1 MRPTVILSTAFLL
14 ALCFARPTPAAP
26 NVPKTSAVYLE
37 LDGIPGEADEGDFKG
52 QIELQ
57 SFSLSGQGGEKPG
70 DAAKL
75 NDFFVLKPI
84 DAASPKLLAAL
95 ASGQKI
101 AKATVTV
108 RGGKDSKTYLKYVFT
123 DLMVSRIN
131 QVVATGGQ
139 EELNFRYATVKVTYT
154 SADGKTTV
162 EGEAKR

>member
-1 MRPTVILSTAFLL
+1 MRPTFILATTLL
-14 ALCFARPTPAAP
+14 LTLGFAGSTPAAP
-26 NVPKTSAVYLE
+26 NVPKTSAVYME

-57 SFSLSGQGGEKPG
+57 SFSLSGQSGEKAG
-70 DAAKL
+70 DSVKL

-108 RGGKDSKTYLKYVFT
+108 RGGKDAKTYLKYAFT
-123 DLMVSRIN
+123 DLGVSRIN
-131 QVVATGGQ
+131 QVIAQGGQ
-139 EELNFRYATVKVTYT
+139 EELNFRYGTV
-154 SADGKTTV
+154 
-162 EGEAKR
+162 

>member
-1 MRPTVILSTAFLL
+1 MRPTVILATALL
-14 ALCFARPTPAAP
+14 LTLCFTHPSRAAA

-57 SFSLSGQGGEKPG
+57 SFSLSGQSEQPGES
-70 DAAKL
+70 AKL
-75 NDFFVLKPI
+75 HDFFVLKPI

-108 RGGKDSKTYLKYVFT
+108 RGGKDSKTYLKYAFT
-123 DLMVSRIN
+123 DLTVSRIN
-131 QVVATGGQ
+131 QVIAGGGQ
-139 EELNFRYATVKVTYT
+139 EELNFRYATVKMTYV

>member
-1 MRPTVILSTAFLL
+1 MRPTLFLATALVVS
-14 ALCFARPTPAAP
+14 LCFVRPTPAAP

-37 LDGIPGEADEGDFKG
+37 LDGVPGEADEGDFKG

-57 SFSLSGQGGEKPG
+57 SFSLSGQVEKPG
-70 DAAKL
+70 EPAKL

-95 ASGQKI
+95 ASGQRF

-108 RGGKDSKTYLKYVFT
+108 RGGKDAKTYLKYAFT
-123 DLMVSRIN
+123 DLTISRIN
-131 QVVATGGQ
+131 QVVASGGQ
-139 EELNFRYATVKVTYT
+139 EELNFRYTSVKVTYV
-154 SADGKTTV
+154 SADGKTTA